1 MLRGW
6 RVALRVPLRA
16 VEHGALQRP
25 LQQPPLG
32 AAAAGRLQLNQV
44 PDAVQRLGQRPQPP
58 KPTAVH

>member
-16 VEHGALQRP
+16 VEHGAL
-25 LQQPPLG
+25 LQQLPLG
-32 AAAAGRLQLNQV
+32 AAAAERLQLKLGQV
-44 PDAVQRLGQRPQPP
+44 PGAVQRLQRRPQPP